1 MRPTY
6 VIRTRWARTIAVVGW
21 AACLAY
27 AVGAARDAGTIATG
41 HLAWAALAALLVHTL
56 WWRPAVEVSDGGV
69 TVRDLLRTSHV
80 PWPAVREVG
89 ARWSLTVVTA
99 SGQIGSWALPA
110 SSPARRAQREARA
123 RRRGEEVEDPG
134 FTAGEVEPT
143 AEPTADGGAPVE
155 SVHGTAEDAAQ
166 IARDRMASLRA
177 DGHLGPDGPIPEV
190 THAWHAATGL
200 AAVGLVVV
208 ALIA

>member
-143 AEPTADGGAPVE
+143 AEPTADGGAPAGQAAPPGVPHPGGVATPPQAPPSNAPAGAPGSGE
-155 SVHGTAEDAAQ
+155 GPWSTQAAQ
-166 IARDRMASLRA
+166 SWTAPGST
-177 DGHLGPDGPIPEV
+177 P
-190 THAWHAATGL
+190 
-200 AAVGLVVV
+200 VVPR
-208 ALIA
+208 